1 MYKPPHKIHILLII
15 TYKRQLSLNNI
26 ILHDHRLI
34 SIYICGTTFLGV
46 NDIQSIRDSAFL
58 RKLCIFIF
66 KGFHID
72 YLHGHGVHLKV

>member
-1 MYKPPHKIHILLII
+1 MYKPPNKIHILLIR

-34 SIYICGTTFLGV
+34 SICICGTTFLGV
-46 NDIQSIRDSAFL
+46 NDIQFIRDNAFL

-66 KGFHID
+66 QGFHKD
-72 YLHGHGVHLKV
+72 YLHGHGVYLKV